1 MFLYLYIFNMENKQ
15 VKIEK
20 AKKEIMKVLVEEN
33 SSLNLSVEKLEA
45 FANRLVNSY
54 LANKKN

>member
-1 MFLYLYIFNMENKQ
+1 MEYKQ
-15 VKIEK
+15 VKIKE
-20 AKKEIMKVLVEEN
+20 AKKEIMKALVKEN
-33 SSLNLSVEKLEA
+33 SSLNLSVEKLEY

>member
-1 MFLYLYIFNMENKQ
+1 MENKQ
-15 VKIEK
+15 VKIEE

-33 SSLNLSVEKLEA
+33 SSLNLSVEKLET

-54 LANKKN
+54 LANKKD

>member
-1 MFLYLYIFNMENKQ
+1 MKNKQ
-15 VKIEK
+15 TKIEK
-20 AKKEIMKVLVEEN
+20 AKKEIMEVLVKEN
-33 SSLNLSVEKLEA
+33 ASLNLSVEKLEA

>member
-1 MFLYLYIFNMENKQ
+1 MKNKQ
-15 VKIEK
+15 TKIEK
-20 AKKEIMKVLVEEN
+20 AKKEIMEVLVKEN
-33 SSLNLSVEKLEA
+33 ASLNLSVEKLEF

>member
-1 MFLYLYIFNMENKQ
+1 MENRQ
-15 VKIEK
+15 VKIEE
-20 AKKEIMKVLVEEN
+20 AKKEIMKALVKEN
-33 SSLNLSVEKLEA
+33 ASLNLSVEKLEY

>member
-1 MFLYLYIFNMENKQ
+1 MENKQ
-15 VKIEK
+15 VKIEE
-20 AKKEIMKVLVEEN
+20 AKKEIMKALVKEN
-33 SSLNLSVEKLEA
+33 ASLNLSLEKLEC

>member
-1 MFLYLYIFNMENKQ
+1 MKNKQ
-15 VKIEK
+15 TKIEK
-20 AKKEIMKVLVEEN
+20 AKKEIMELLTKEN
-33 SSLNLSVEKLEA
+33 VSLNLSVEKLES